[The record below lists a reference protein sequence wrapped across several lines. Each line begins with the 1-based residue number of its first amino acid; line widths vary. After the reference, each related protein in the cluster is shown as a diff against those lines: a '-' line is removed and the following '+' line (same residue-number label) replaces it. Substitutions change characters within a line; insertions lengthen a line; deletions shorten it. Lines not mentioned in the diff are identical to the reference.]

1 MAEWNKEQN
10 SAGQRNAMQDP
21 AREPHMDQQGGK
33 EQAEYSP
40 PMQSDFLRETIPFVD
55 NDRYLYPDMEYIFD
69 RVQDC
74 SLIDILEKELG
85 ELEF

>member
-40 PMQSDFLRETIPFVD
+40 PMQSDFLRETI
-55 NDRYLYPDMEYIFD
+55 
-69 RVQDC
+69 
-74 SLIDILEKELG
+74 
-85 ELEF
+85 